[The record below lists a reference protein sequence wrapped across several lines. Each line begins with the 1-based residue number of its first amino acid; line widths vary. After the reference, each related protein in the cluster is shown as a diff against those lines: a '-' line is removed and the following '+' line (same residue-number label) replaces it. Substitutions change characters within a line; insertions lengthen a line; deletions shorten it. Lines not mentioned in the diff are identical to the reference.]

1 LNSSPN
7 PTGGHSDVTFSIAN
21 GGNATL
27 EVYDLNG
34 RVIETLFSQE
44 ALPDLSYRIRF
55 NGSAL
60 PNGIYL
66 YRLTTNKMVEID
78 KFIISR

>member
-21 GGNATL
+21 EGNATL

-44 ALPDLSYRIRF
+44 AQPDLSYRIHF
-55 NGSAL
+55 DGSAL
-60 PNGIYL
+60 PNGIYI
-66 YRLTTNKMVEID
+66 YRLMTDRIVEIE
-78 KFIISR
+78 KFMISK